1 MMKFMVYDFL
11 SEIDS
16 FFLILIIKKYLKLGS
31 NSNLISKNQNNEI
44 NSIISNK
51 IYL

>member
-16 FFLILIIKKYLKLGS
+16 FFFILIIKKFLKLGS
-31 NSNLISKNQNNEI
+31 NSNLISKNKNNELNRI
-44 NSIISNK
+44 NTN
-51 IYL
+51 